1 LVCTLQVSKKG
12 FTKKKATRESTLVD
26 VISADLEKTQKMR
39 RRSKSWLS
47 ILRMTLMPS
56 KLTLATEMQTYL
68 THSLEVMI
76 AIKMRMLNKKNK
88 LNKMLNVRDKNK
100 PKQLV

>member
-1 LVCTLQVSKKG
+1 
-12 FTKKKATRESTLVD
+12 
-26 VISADLEKTQKMR
+26 
-39 RRSKSWLS
+39 
-47 ILRMTLMPS
+47 MPS

>member
-1 LVCTLQVSKKG
+1 M
-12 FTKKKATRESTLVD
+12 RESTLVD

>member
-1 LVCTLQVSKKG
+1 
-12 FTKKKATRESTLVD
+12 
-26 VISADLEKTQKMR
+26 M
-39 RRSKSWLS
+39 S

-68 THSLEVMI
+68 THFLEVMI